1 MDSKEVIT
9 VLKRYINNKFTN
21 TNLMLQSIDLKLNNL
36 ICYMDQ
42 TKGVVDSNEKKIK
55 TLNTYLYK
63 AIRNLHTLIENSSG
77 MAFVAETVPEEDN
90 LCNLKEMEI
99 KTVLPE
105 KNKNKVIKKVVSN
118 CNIMELKSEKLVVED
133 NIVIKF
139 LKSKDINSDIN
150 FFKYLYFDNVEC
162 CPIRYL
168 NKNNYQYWCDGAWCD
183 DNGGDNIAD
192 ILVKNI
198 TKLYMKNNTYDNFG
212 TDIDKYQSYIYSM
225 NDKKYKETFIKKIKE
240 LVSI

>member
-9 VLKRYINNKFTN
+9 VLKRYVNNKFTN
-21 TNLMLQSIDLKLNNL
+21 TNLILKSIDSKLNNL
-36 ICYMDQ
+36 ISYMDQ

-63 AIRNLHTLIENSSG
+63 AMKNLHTLIENSSG
-77 MAFVAETVPEEDN
+77 MAFNVPIVSEEDE
-90 LCNLKEMEI
+90 LCNLKDFEI
-99 KTVLPE
+99 KKFKPRKKVD
-105 KNKNKVIKKVVSN
+105 KVIKKTMSN
-118 CNIMELKSEKLVVED
+118 NDIRELRNENLEVED
-133 NIVIKF
+133 SIVIKY

-150 FFKYLYFDNVEC
+150 FFKYLYFDDVKC

-183 DNGGDNIAD
+183 DNGGENIAN

-212 TDIDKYQSYIYSM
+212 TNIDKYQSYIYSM
-225 NDKKYKETFIKKIKE
+225 SDKKYKDNFIKKIKE
-240 LVSI
+240 LVKI

>member
-21 TNLMLQSIDLKLNNL
+21 TNLILKSIDSKLNNL

-63 AIRNLHTLIENSSG
+63 AMRNLHTLIEYSSG
-77 MAFVAETVPEEDN
+77 MAFVGGTVQEEDE
-90 LCNLKEMEI
+90 LCNLKELEI
-99 KTVLPE
+99 KKVLPKKKE
-105 KNKNKVIKKVVSN
+105 NKVIKKVVNDSDM
-118 CNIMELKSEKLVVED
+118 MELKSENLVVED
-133 NIVIKF
+133 SIVIKF

-150 FFKYLYFDNVEC
+150 FFKHLYFDNVEC

-183 DNGGDNIAD
+183 DNGDGIAD

-212 TDIDKYQSYIYSM
+212 TNIDKYQSYIYSM
-225 NDKKYKETFIKKIKE
+225 SDKKYKDTFIKKIKD
-240 LVSI
+240 LVKI

>member
-21 TNLMLQSIDLKLNNL
+21 TNLILKSIDSKLNNL

-63 AIRNLHTLIENSSG
+63 AMRNLHTLIENSSG
-77 MAFVAETVPEEDN
+77 MAFVGGTVQEEDE
-90 LCNLKEMEI
+90 LCNLKELDI
-99 KTVLPE
+99 KKVLPKKKE
-105 KNKNKVIKKVVSN
+105 NKVIKKVVNDSDM
-118 CNIMELKSEKLVVED
+118 MELKSENLVVED
-133 NIVIKF
+133 SIVIKF

-150 FFKYLYFDNVEC
+150 FFKHLYFDNVEC

-183 DNGGDNIAD
+183 DNGDGIAD

-212 TDIDKYQSYIYSM
+212 TNIDKYQSYIYSM
-225 NDKKYKETFIKKIKE
+225 SDKKYKDTFIKKIKD
-240 LVSI
+240 LVKI

>member
-21 TNLMLQSIDLKLNNL
+21 TNLILKSIDSKLNNL

-63 AIRNLHTLIENSSG
+63 AMRNLHTLIENSSG
-77 MAFVAETVPEEDN
+77 MAFVGATVQEEDE
-90 LCNLKEMEI
+90 LCNLKELNI
-99 KTVLPE
+99 KKVLPKKKE
-105 KNKNKVIKKVVSN
+105 NKVIKKVVNDSDM
-118 CNIMELKSEKLVVED
+118 MELKSENLVVED
-133 NIVIKF
+133 SIVIKF

-150 FFKYLYFDNVEC
+150 FFKHLYFDNVEC

-183 DNGGDNIAD
+183 DNGDGIAD

-212 TDIDKYQSYIYSM
+212 TNIDKYQSYIYSM
-225 NDKKYKETFIKKIKE
+225 SDKKYKDTFIKKIKD
-240 LVSI
+240 LVKI

>member
-21 TNLMLQSIDLKLNNL
+21 TNLILKSIDSKLNNL

-63 AIRNLHTLIENSSG
+63 AMRNLHTLIENSSG
-77 MAFVAETVPEEDN
+77 MAFVGAAVQEEDE
-90 LCNLKEMEI
+90 LCNLKELDI
-99 KTVLPE
+99 KKVLPKKKE
-105 KNKNKVIKKVVSN
+105 NKVIKKVVNDSDM
-118 CNIMELKSEKLVVED
+118 MELKSENLVVED
-133 NIVIKF
+133 SIVIKF

-150 FFKYLYFDNVEC
+150 FFKHLYFDNVEC

-183 DNGGDNIAD
+183 DNGDGIAD

-212 TDIDKYQSYIYSM
+212 TNIDKYQSYIYSM
-225 NDKKYKETFIKKIKE
+225 SDKKYKDTFIKKIKD
-240 LVSI
+240 LVKI

>member
-21 TNLMLQSIDLKLNNL
+21 TNLILKSIDSKLNNL

-63 AIRNLHTLIENSSG
+63 AMRNLHTLIENSSG
-77 MAFVAETVPEEDN
+77 MAFVGATVQEEDE
-90 LCNLKEMEI
+90 LCNLKELDI
-99 KTVLPE
+99 KKILPKKKE
-105 KNKNKVIKKVVSN
+105 NKVIKKVVNDSDM
-118 CNIMELKSEKLVVED
+118 MELKSENLVVED
-133 NIVIKF
+133 SIVIKF

-150 FFKYLYFDNVEC
+150 FFKHLYFDNVEC

-183 DNGGDNIAD
+183 DNGDGIAD

-212 TDIDKYQSYIYSM
+212 TNIDKYQSYIYSM
-225 NDKKYKETFIKKIKE
+225 SDKKYKDTFIKKIKD
-240 LVSI
+240 LVKI

>member
-21 TNLMLQSIDLKLNNL
+21 TNLILKSIDSKLNNL

-63 AIRNLHTLIENSSG
+63 AMRNLHTLIENSSG
-77 MAFVAETVPEEDN
+77 MAFIGTTVPEEDE
-90 LCNLKEMEI
+90 LCNLKELEI
-99 KTVLPE
+99 KKILPKKKE
-105 KNKNKVIKKVVSN
+105 NKVIKKVLDD
-118 CNIMELKSEKLVVED
+118 CDMMELKSENLVVED
-133 NIVIKF
+133 SIVIKF

-150 FFKYLYFDNVEC
+150 FFKHLYFDNVEC

-183 DNGGDNIAD
+183 DNGDGIAD

-212 TDIDKYQSYIYSM
+212 TNIDKYQSYIYSM
-225 NDKKYKETFIKKIKE
+225 SDKKYKDTFIKKIKD
-240 LVSI
+240 LVKI

>member
-21 TNLMLQSIDLKLNNL
+21 TNLILKSIDSKLNNL

-63 AIRNLHTLIENSSG
+63 AMRNLHTLIENSSE
-77 MAFVAETVPEEDN
+77 MAFVTGTVPEDDE
-90 LCNLKEMEI
+90 LCNLNELEI
-99 KTVLPE
+99 KTGLPK
-105 KNKNKVIKKVVSN
+105 KNENKVIKKVVSN
-118 CNIMELKSEKLVVED
+118 CDMIELKSENLVVED
-133 NIVIKF
+133 SVVIKF

-150 FFKYLYFDNVEC
+150 FFKYLYFDNIEC

-168 NKNNYQYWCDGAWCD
+168 NKNNYQYWCDGSWCD
-183 DNGGDNIAD
+183 DNGGEGIAD
-192 ILVKNI
+192 ILVNNI

-212 TDIDKYQSYIYSM
+212 TNIDKFQSYIYSM
-225 NDKKYKETFIKKIKE
+225 SDKKYKENFIKKIKE
-240 LVSI
+240 LVRI

>member
-21 TNLMLQSIDLKLNNL
+21 TNLILKSIDSKLNNL

-63 AIRNLHTLIENSSG
+63 AMRNLHTLIENSSG
-77 MAFVAETVPEEDN
+77 MAFVGGTVQEEDE
-90 LCNLKEMEI
+90 LCNFKELEI
-99 KTVLPE
+99 KKVLPKKKE
-105 KNKNKVIKKVVSN
+105 NKVIKKVVN
-118 CNIMELKSEKLVVED
+118 DCDMMELKSENLVVED
-133 NIVIKF
+133 SIVIKF

-150 FFKYLYFDNVEC
+150 FFKHLYFDNVEC

-183 DNGGDNIAD
+183 DNGDGIAD

-212 TDIDKYQSYIYSM
+212 TNIDKYQSYIYSM
-225 NDKKYKETFIKKIKE
+225 SDKKYKDTFIKKIKD
-240 LVSI
+240 LVKI

>member
-21 TNLMLQSIDLKLNNL
+21 TNLILKSIDSKLNNL

-63 AIRNLHTLIENSSG
+63 AMRNLHTLIENSSG
-77 MAFVAETVPEEDN
+77 MAFVGGTVQEEDE
-90 LCNLKEMEI
+90 LCNLKELEI
-99 KTVLPE
+99 KKVLPKKKE
-105 KNKNKVIKKVVSN
+105 NKVIKKVVNDSDM
-118 CNIMELKSEKLVVED
+118 MELKSENLVVED
-133 NIVIKF
+133 SIVIKF

-150 FFKYLYFDNVEC
+150 FFKHLYFDNVEC

-183 DNGGDNIAD
+183 DNGDGIAD

-212 TDIDKYQSYIYSM
+212 TNIDKYQSYIYSM
-225 NDKKYKETFIKKIKE
+225 SDKKYKDTFIKKIKD
-240 LVSI
+240 LVKI

>member
-21 TNLMLQSIDLKLNNL
+21 TNLILKSIDSKLNNL

-63 AIRNLHTLIENSSG
+63 AMRNLHTLIENSSG
-77 MAFVAETVPEEDN
+77 MAFIGATVQEEDE
-90 LCNLKEMEI
+90 LCNLKELDI
-99 KTVLPE
+99 KKVLPKKKE
-105 KNKNKVIKKVVSN
+105 NKVIKKVVN
-118 CNIMELKSEKLVVED
+118 DCDMMELKSENLVVD
-133 NIVIKF
+133 DSIVIKF

-150 FFKYLYFDNVEC
+150 FFKHLYFDNVEC

-183 DNGGDNIAD
+183 DNGDGIAD

-212 TDIDKYQSYIYSM
+212 TNIDKYQSYIYSM
-225 NDKKYKETFIKKIKE
+225 SDKKYKDTFIKKIKD
-240 LVSI
+240 LVKI

>member
-21 TNLMLQSIDLKLNNL
+21 TNLILKSIDSKLNNL

-63 AIRNLHTLIENSSG
+63 AMRNLHTLIENSSG
-77 MAFVAETVPEEDN
+77 MAFVGGTVQEEDE
-90 LCNLKEMEI
+90 LCNLKELEI
-99 KTVLPE
+99 KKVLPKKKE
-105 KNKNKVIKKVVSN
+105 NKVIKKVVNDSDM
-118 CNIMELKSEKLVVED
+118 MELKSENLVVED
-133 NIVIKF
+133 SIVIKF

-150 FFKYLYFDNVEC
+150 FFKHLYFDNVEC

-168 NKNNYQYWCDGAWCD
+168 NKNNYQYWCDGSWCD
-183 DNGGDNIAD
+183 DNGDGIAD

-212 TDIDKYQSYIYSM
+212 TNIDKYQSYIYSM
-225 NDKKYKETFIKKIKE
+225 SDKKYKDTFIKKIKD
-240 LVSI
+240 LVKI

>member
-21 TNLMLQSIDLKLNNL
+21 TNLILKSIDSKLNNL

-63 AIRNLHTLIENSSG
+63 AMRNLHTLIENSSG
-77 MAFVAETVPEEDN
+77 MAFVGATVQEEDE
-90 LCNLKEMEI
+90 LCNLKELDI
-99 KTVLPE
+99 KKVLSKKKE
-105 KNKNKVIKKVVSN
+105 NKVIKKVVNDSDM
-118 CNIMELKSEKLVVED
+118 MELKSENLVVED
-133 NIVIKF
+133 SIVIKF

-150 FFKYLYFDNVEC
+150 FFKHLYFDNVEC

-183 DNGGDNIAD
+183 DNGDGIAD

-212 TDIDKYQSYIYSM
+212 TNIDKYQSYIYSM
-225 NDKKYKETFIKKIKE
+225 SDKKYKDTFIKKIKD
-240 LVSI
+240 LVKI

>member
-21 TNLMLQSIDLKLNNL
+21 TNLILKSIDSKLNNL

-63 AIRNLHTLIENSSG
+63 AMRNLHTLIENSSG
-77 MAFVAETVPEEDN
+77 MAFVGATVQEEDE
-90 LCNLKEMEI
+90 LCNLKELNI
-99 KTVLPE
+99 KKVLPKKKE
-105 KNKNKVIKKVVSN
+105 NKVIKKVVNDSDM
-118 CNIMELKSEKLVVED
+118 MELKSENLVVD
-133 NIVIKF
+133 DSIVIKF

-150 FFKYLYFDNVEC
+150 FFKHLYFDNVEC

-168 NKNNYQYWCDGAWCD
+168 NKNNYQYWCDGSWCD
-183 DNGGDNIAD
+183 DNGDGIAD

-212 TDIDKYQSYIYSM
+212 TNIDKYQSYIYSM
-225 NDKKYKETFIKKIKE
+225 SDKKYKDTFIKKIKD
-240 LVSI
+240 LVKI

>member
-21 TNLMLQSIDLKLNNL
+21 TNLILKSIDSKLNNL

-63 AIRNLHTLIENSSG
+63 AMRNLHTLIENSSG
-77 MAFVAETVPEEDN
+77 MAFIGATVQEEDE
-90 LCNLKEMEI
+90 LCNLKELDI
-99 KTVLPE
+99 KKVLPKKKE
-105 KNKNKVIKKVVSN
+105 NKVIKKVVN
-118 CNIMELKSEKLVVED
+118 DCDMMELKSENLVVED
-133 NIVIKF
+133 SIVIKF

-150 FFKYLYFDNVEC
+150 FFKHLYFDNVEC

-168 NKNNYQYWCDGAWCD
+168 NKNNYQYWCDGA
-183 DNGGDNIAD
+183 
-192 ILVKNI
+192 
-198 TKLYMKNNTYDNFG
+198 
-212 TDIDKYQSYIYSM
+212 S
-225 NDKKYKETFIKKIKE
+225 
-240 LVSI
+240 VSIV

>member
-21 TNLMLQSIDLKLNNL
+21 TNLILKSIDSKLNNL

-63 AIRNLHTLIENSSG
+63 AMRNLHTLIENSSG
-77 MAFVAETVPEEDN
+77 MAFVGATVQEEDE
-90 LCNLKEMEI
+90 LCNLKELDI
-99 KTVLPE
+99 KKILPKKKE
-105 KNKNKVIKKVVSN
+105 NKVIKKVVDDSDM
-118 CNIMELKSEKLVVED
+118 MELKSENLVVED
-133 NIVIKF
+133 SIVIKF

-150 FFKYLYFDNVEC
+150 FFKHLYFDNVEC

-183 DNGGDNIAD
+183 DNGDGIAD

-212 TDIDKYQSYIYSM
+212 TNIDKYQSYIYSM
-225 NDKKYKETFIKKIKE
+225 SDKKYKDTFIKKIKD
-240 LVSI
+240 LVKI